1 MTENPL
7 GYEKISKLLK
17 NFAVP
22 SIVASLVGSIYN
34 IVDQI
39 FIGQGVGYLGNA
51 ATNVAYP
58 FSTICLAI
66 ALLVGIGSAS
76 RVSLCLG
83 RKEPKAAA
91 KAAGNG
97 IVLMGIFG
105 IIYLLVGETF
115 LSLLLK
121 AFGATTDVFPYAKQY
136 ASITL
141 LGMPFLIVTNG
152 MSNLKRHSKQCY
164 AGILLG
170 MPFLIVTNGMSNLI
184 RADGKPKY
192 SMVCMVAGAIINTI
206 LDPIFIFVC
215 DWGIAGGAWATVIGQ
230 IFSFILA
237 LRYLWRFQT
246 IHFEKESFLLD
257 IKESLKICSMGISS
271 SSNQIAVTV
280 IQIIQYNS
288 LTYYGALTKYGTDIP
303 LAACGIV
310 MKTNAIILAIVV
322 GISQGTQPIIGFNY
336 GARQYHR
343 VREAYLLAVKWN
355 LVVSTIAFIAFQF
368 FPQSIISLFGD
379 GDELYFEFAVLFMR
393 TYLFMVLVN
402 GVQLLSSS
410 FFTAIGKALK
420 GALLALTRQ
429 TFFLIPLTLLLPLR
443 FGIMGVL
450 LAGPV
455 ADFSA
460 FVLSIVLVGTELRK
474 QKNATHISQISPQ

>member
-105 IIYLLVGETF
+105 IIYLLVGEAF

-141 LGMPFLIVTNG
+141 I
-152 MSNLKRHSKQCY
+152 
-164 AGILLG
+164 G

-184 RADGKPKY
+184 RADGSLEYKIMKSGREDLRTLQKIKHNY
-192 SMVCMVAGAIINTI
+192 S
-206 LDPIFIFVC
+206 
-215 DWGIAGGAWATVIGQ
+215 WVIGVSK
-230 IFSFILA
+230 SFNPESCLDHTGKPNSNYIADLPVFQ
-237 LRYLWRFQT
+237 RF
-246 IHFEKESFLLD
+246 I
-257 IKESLKICSMGISS
+257 IKPFYEC
-271 SSNQIAVTV
+271 
-280 IQIIQYNS
+280 
-288 LTYYGALTKYGTDIP
+288 
-303 LAACGIV
+303 
-310 MKTNAIILAIVV
+310 
-322 GISQGTQPIIGFNY
+322 
-336 GARQYHR
+336 
-343 VREAYLLAVKWN
+343 
-355 LVVSTIAFIAFQF
+355 LV
-368 FPQSIISLFGD
+368 
-379 GDELYFEFAVLFMR
+379 
-393 TYLFMVLVN
+393 
-402 GVQLLSSS
+402 
-410 FFTAIGKALK
+410 
-420 GALLALTRQ
+420 
-429 TFFLIPLTLLLPLR
+429 
-443 FGIMGVL
+443 
-450 LAGPV
+450 
-455 ADFSA
+455 
-460 FVLSIVLVGTELRK
+460 
-474 QKNATHISQISPQ
+474 

>member
-83 RKEPKAAA
+83 RKEQKAAA

-115 LSLLLK
+115 LSVLLK

-141 LGMPFLIVTNG
+141 I
-152 MSNLKRHSKQCY
+152 
-164 AGILLG
+164 G

-192 SMVCMVAGAIINTI
+192 SMVCMVVGAIINTI

-215 DWGIAGGAWATVIGQ
+215 DWGIAGAAWATVIGQ

-343 VREAYLLAVKWN
+343 VRETYMLAVKWN

-402 GVQLLSSS
+402 GVQLLSSD

-474 QKNATHISQISPQ
+474 QKNATHISPQ

>member
-17 NFAVP
+17 DFAIP
-22 SIVASLVGSIYN
+22 SIMASLVGSIYN

-105 IIYLLVGETF
+105 IIYLLVGEAF

-141 LGMPFLIVTNG
+141 I
-152 MSNLKRHSKQCY
+152 
-164 AGILLG
+164 G

-192 SMVCMVAGAIINTI
+192 SMVCMVMGAIINTI
-206 LDPIFIFVC
+206 LDPIFIFAC
-215 DWGIAGGAWATVIGQ
+215 DWGIAGAAWATVIGQ

-257 IKESLKICSMGISS
+257 IKESMKICSMGISS

-322 GISQGTQPIIGFNY
+322 GISQGTQ
-336 GARQYHR
+336 
-343 VREAYLLAVKWN
+343 AYLLAVKWN

-410 FFTAIGKALK
+410 FFTAIGKSLK

-429 TFFLIPLTLLLPLR
+429 TFVLIPLTLLLPLR

-460 FVLSIVLVGTELRK
+460 FMLSVVLVGIELKK
-474 QKNATHISQISPQ
+474 QKNDM

>member
-7 GYEKISKLLK
+7 GFEKISKLLK
-17 NFAVP
+17 DFAIP
-22 SIVASLVGSIYN
+22 SIMASLVGSIYN

-105 IIYLLVGETF
+105 IIYLLVGEAF

-141 LGMPFLIVTNG
+141 I
-152 MSNLKRHSKQCY
+152 
-164 AGILLG
+164 G

-192 SMVCMVAGAIINTI
+192 SMVCMVMGAII
-206 LDPIFIFVC
+206 
-215 DWGIAGGAWATVIGQ
+215 
-230 IFSFILA
+230 
-237 LRYLWRFQT
+237 
-246 IHFEKESFLLD
+246 KESM
-257 IKESLKICSMGISS
+257 KICSMGISS

-410 FFTAIGKALK
+410 FFTAIGKSLR

-429 TFFLIPLTLLLPLR
+429 TFLLIPFTLLLPLR

-474 QKNATHISQISPQ
+474 QKNATHISPQ

>member
-1 MTENPL
+1 MTETKQNSL
-7 GYEKISKLLK
+7 GTEPIGRLLLK
-17 NFAVP
+17 FSVP
-22 SIVASLVGSIYN
+22 TALTLMVNCLYN

-39 FIGQGVGYLGNA
+39 FIGHAVGIKGVA
-51 ATNVAYP
+51 ATNVTFPIGIIAAA
-58 FSTICLAI
+58 L
-66 ALLVGIGSAS
+66 ALLIGDGCAAN
-76 RVSLCLG
+76 VSLHLG
-83 RKEPKAAA
+83 RGEQEEADRTFANA
-91 KAAGNG
+91 
-97 IVLMGIFG
+97 VMLLFG
-105 IIYLLVGETF
+105 V
-115 LSLLLK
+115 
-121 AFGATTDVFPYAKQY
+121 
-136 ASITL
+136 
-141 LGMPFLIVTNG
+141 
-152 MSNLKRHSKQCY
+152 
-164 AGILLG
+164 GILLSVFGCIFARQLVVFFGASPSVVAEAVLYMSIILLGQPFG
-170 MPFLIVTNGMSNLI
+170 MCNMAFTAII
-184 RADGKPKY
+184 RADGNPQY
-192 SMVCMVAGAIINTI
+192 MMRSMMIGAALNVV

-257 IKESLKICSMGISS
+257 IKESLKICNMGISS

-288 LTYYGALTKYGTDIP
+288 LTYYGALTKYGADIP

-368 FPQSIISLFGD
+368 FPQSIISLFGN

-410 FFTAIGKALK
+410 FFTAIGKSLR

-460 FVLSIVLVGTELRK
+460 FVLSVVLVGIELKK
-474 QKNATHISQISPQ
+474 QKKLAYNLSHSI

>member
-83 RKEPKAAA
+83 CKEPKAAA

-141 LGMPFLIVTNG
+141 I
-152 MSNLKRHSKQCY
+152 
-164 AGILLG
+164 G

-192 SMVCMVAGAIINTI
+192 SMVCMVVGAIINTI

-215 DWGIAGGAWATVIGQ
+215 DWGIAGAAWATVIGQ

-257 IKESLKICSMGISS
+257 IKESMKICSMGISS

-343 VREAYLLAVKWN
+343 VREAYMLAIK
-355 LVVSTIAFIAFQF
+355 
-368 FPQSIISLFGD
+368 
-379 GDELYFEFAVLFMR
+379 
-393 TYLFMVLVN
+393 
-402 GVQLLSSS
+402 
-410 FFTAIGKALK
+410 
-420 GALLALTRQ
+420 
-429 TFFLIPLTLLLPLR
+429 
-443 FGIMGVL
+443 
-450 LAGPV
+450 
-455 ADFSA
+455 
-460 FVLSIVLVGTELRK
+460 
-474 QKNATHISQISPQ
+474 

>member
-136 ASITL
+136 ARITL
-141 LGMPFLIVTNG
+141 IGMPFLIVIN
-152 MSNLKRHSKQCY
+152 S
-164 AGILLG
+164 
-170 MPFLIVTNGMSNLI
+170 MSNLI
-184 RADGKPKY
+184 RAD
-192 SMVCMVAGAIINTI
+192 
-206 LDPIFIFVC
+206 
-215 DWGIAGGAWATVIGQ
+215 
-230 IFSFILA
+230 
-237 LRYLWRFQT
+237 
-246 IHFEKESFLLD
+246 
-257 IKESLKICSMGISS
+257 
-271 SSNQIAVTV
+271 
-280 IQIIQYNS
+280 
-288 LTYYGALTKYGTDIP
+288 
-303 LAACGIV
+303 
-310 MKTNAIILAIVV
+310 
-322 GISQGTQPIIGFNY
+322 
-336 GARQYHR
+336 
-343 VREAYLLAVKWN
+343 
-355 LVVSTIAFIAFQF
+355 
-368 FPQSIISLFGD
+368 
-379 GDELYFEFAVLFMR
+379 
-393 TYLFMVLVN
+393 
-402 GVQLLSSS
+402 
-410 FFTAIGKALK
+410 
-420 GALLALTRQ
+420 
-429 TFFLIPLTLLLPLR
+429 
-443 FGIMGVL
+443 
-450 LAGPV
+450 
-455 ADFSA
+455 
-460 FVLSIVLVGTELRK
+460 
-474 QKNATHISQISPQ
+474 

>member
-83 RKEPKAAA
+83 CKEPKAAA

-141 LGMPFLIVTNG
+141 I
-152 MSNLKRHSKQCY
+152 
-164 AGILLG
+164 G

-184 RADGKPKY
+184 RADG
-192 SMVCMVAGAIINTI
+192 N
-206 LDPIFIFVC
+206 
-215 DWGIAGGAWATVIGQ
+215 
-230 IFSFILA
+230 
-237 LRYLWRFQT
+237 
-246 IHFEKESFLLD
+246 
-257 IKESLKICSMGISS
+257 
-271 SSNQIAVTV
+271 
-280 IQIIQYNS
+280 
-288 LTYYGALTKYGTDIP
+288 
-303 LAACGIV
+303 
-310 MKTNAIILAIVV
+310 
-322 GISQGTQPIIGFNY
+322 
-336 GARQYHR
+336 
-343 VREAYLLAVKWN
+343 
-355 LVVSTIAFIAFQF
+355 
-368 FPQSIISLFGD
+368 QSIQWSAWLW
-379 GDELYFEFAVLFMR
+379 E
-393 TYLFMVLVN
+393 
-402 GVQLLSSS
+402 LLSIP
-410 FFTAIGKALK
+410 FLTPFLFLFAIGELPAEL
-420 GALLALTRQ
+420 GQRLLGK
-429 TFFLIPLTLLLPLR
+429 FFLSYSHSVIYGVSKQSILKKSRFYWTLKK
-443 FGIMGVL
+443 
-450 LAGPV
+450 A
-455 ADFSA
+455 
-460 FVLSIVLVGTELRK
+460 
-474 QKNATHISQISPQ
+474 

>member
-83 RKEPKAAA
+83 CKEPKAAA

-141 LGMPFLIVTNG
+141 I
-152 MSNLKRHSKQCY
+152 
-164 AGILLG
+164 G

-192 SMVCMVAGAIINTI
+192 SMVCMVVGAFLTPFLFLFAIGE
-206 LDPIFIFVC
+206 LPAQLGQRLLGKFFLSYSHS
-215 DWGIAGGAWATVIGQ
+215 VI
-230 IFSFILA
+230 
-237 LRYLWRFQT
+237 Y
-246 IHFEKESFLLD
+246 
-257 IKESLKICSMGISS
+257 GIS
-271 SSNQIAVTV
+271 
-280 IQIIQYNS
+280 
-288 LTYYGALTKYGTDIP
+288 K
-303 LAACGIV
+303 
-310 MKTNAIILAIVV
+310 
-322 GISQGTQPIIGFNY
+322 
-336 GARQYHR
+336 
-343 VREAYLLAVKWN
+343 
-355 LVVSTIAFIAFQF
+355 
-368 FPQSIISLFGD
+368 QSI
-379 GDELYFEFAVLFMR
+379 
-393 TYLFMVLVN
+393 
-402 GVQLLSSS
+402 
-410 FFTAIGKALK
+410 LK
-420 GALLALTRQ
+420 KSR
-429 TFFLIPLTLLLPLR
+429 FYLTLKK
-443 FGIMGVL
+443 
-450 LAGPV
+450 A
-455 ADFSA
+455 
-460 FVLSIVLVGTELRK
+460 
-474 QKNATHISQISPQ
+474 

>member
-141 LGMPFLIVTNG
+141 I
-152 MSNLKRHSKQCY
+152 
-164 AGILLG
+164 G

-192 SMVCMVAGAIINTI
+192 SMVCMVVGAIINTI

-215 DWGIAGGAWATVIGQ
+215 DWGIAGAAWATVIGHQ
-230 IFSFILA
+230 RKHENLQHGNQQQLKPDCSYRDSNHSVQFVDLLRRINKIWSGYSLGSLRNCYENKCHSPCDYCRNLA
-237 LRYLWRFQT
+237 RDTADYRFQLWS
-246 IHFEKESFLLD
+246 KA
-257 IKESLKICSMGISS
+257 ISS
-271 SSNQIAVTV
+271 GTGGLHACSKVESCCFHYCFYRISIFPAIYHFTIRRRGRAV
-280 IQIIQYNS
+280 
-288 LTYYGALTKYGTDIP
+288 
-303 LAACGIV
+303 
-310 MKTNAIILAIVV
+310 
-322 GISQGTQPIIGFNY
+322 F
-336 GARQYHR
+336 
-343 VREAYLLAVKWN
+343 
-355 LVVSTIAFIAFQF
+355 
-368 FPQSIISLFGD
+368 
-379 GDELYFEFAVLFMR
+379 
-393 TYLFMVLVN
+393 
-402 GVQLLSSS
+402 
-410 FFTAIGKALK
+410 
-420 GALLALTRQ
+420 
-429 TFFLIPLTLLLPLR
+429 
-443 FGIMGVL
+443 
-450 LAGPV
+450 
-455 ADFSA
+455 
-460 FVLSIVLVGTELRK
+460 
-474 QKNATHISQISPQ
+474 

>member
-76 RVSLCLG
+76 HVSLCLG

-141 LGMPFLIVTNG
+141 I
-152 MSNLKRHSKQCY
+152 
-164 AGILLG
+164 G

-192 SMVCMVAGAIINTI
+192 SMVCMVVGAIINTI

-215 DWGIAGGAWATVIGQ
+215 DWGIAGAAWATVIGQ
-230 IFSFILA
+230 IFSS
-237 LRYLWRFQT
+237 YS
-246 IHFEKESFLLD
+246 HS
-257 IKESLKICSMGISS
+257 
-271 SSNQIAVTV
+271 V
-280 IQIIQYNS
+280 I
-288 LTYYGALTKYGTDIP
+288 YG
-303 LAACGIV
+303 
-310 MKTNAIILAIVV
+310 
-322 GISQGTQPIIGFNY
+322 
-336 GARQYHR
+336 
-343 VREAYLLAVKWN
+343 
-355 LVVSTIAFIAFQF
+355 VSK
-368 FPQSIISLFGD
+368 QSILKKSRF
-379 GDELYFEFAVLFMR
+379 YW
-393 TYLFMVLVN
+393 T
-402 GVQLLSSS
+402 SK
-410 FFTAIGKALK
+410 KA
-420 GALLALTRQ
+420 
-429 TFFLIPLTLLLPLR
+429 
-443 FGIMGVL
+443 
-450 LAGPV
+450 
-455 ADFSA
+455 
-460 FVLSIVLVGTELRK
+460 
-474 QKNATHISQISPQ
+474 

>member
-17 NFAVP
+17 DFAIP
-22 SIVASLVGSIYN
+22 SIMASLVGSIYN

-105 IIYLLVGETF
+105 IIYLLVGEAF

-141 LGMPFLIVTNG
+141 IGMPFLIVTNG
-152 MSNLKRHSKQCY
+152 MSNLIRADAFLSLLLKAFGATTDVFPYAKQY
-164 AGILLG
+164 ASITLIG

-192 SMVCMVAGAIINTI
+192 SMVCMVMGAIINTI
-206 LDPIFIFVC
+206 LDPIFIFAC
-215 DWGIAGGAWATVIGQ
+215 DWGIAGAAWATVIGQ

-257 IKESLKICSMGISS
+257 IKESMKICSMGISS

-420 GALLALTRQ
+420 G
-429 TFFLIPLTLLLPLR
+429 
-443 FGIMGVL
+443 
-450 LAGPV
+450 
-455 ADFSA
+455 
-460 FVLSIVLVGTELRK
+460 
-474 QKNATHISQISPQ
+474 

>member
-7 GYEKISKLLK
+7 GYEKIPKLLK

-141 LGMPFLIVTNG
+141 I
-152 MSNLKRHSKQCY
+152 
-164 AGILLG
+164 G

-184 RADGKPKY
+184 RADG
-192 SMVCMVAGAIINTI
+192 N
-206 LDPIFIFVC
+206 
-215 DWGIAGGAWATVIGQ
+215 
-230 IFSFILA
+230 
-237 LRYLWRFQT
+237 
-246 IHFEKESFLLD
+246 
-257 IKESLKICSMGISS
+257 
-271 SSNQIAVTV
+271 
-280 IQIIQYNS
+280 
-288 LTYYGALTKYGTDIP
+288 
-303 LAACGIV
+303 
-310 MKTNAIILAIVV
+310 
-322 GISQGTQPIIGFNY
+322 
-336 GARQYHR
+336 
-343 VREAYLLAVKWN
+343 
-355 LVVSTIAFIAFQF
+355 
-368 FPQSIISLFGD
+368 QSIQWSAWLW
-379 GDELYFEFAVLFMR
+379 E
-393 TYLFMVLVN
+393 
-402 GVQLLSSS
+402 LLSIP
-410 FFTAIGKALK
+410 FLTPFLFLFAIGELPAEL
-420 GALLALTRQ
+420 GQRLLGK
-429 TFFLIPLTLLLPLR
+429 FFLSYSHSVIYGVSKQSILKKSRFYLTLKK
-443 FGIMGVL
+443 
-450 LAGPV
+450 A
-455 ADFSA
+455 
-460 FVLSIVLVGTELRK
+460 
-474 QKNATHISQISPQ
+474 